1 MQPRFCYN
9 KRAQETLAA
18 FVNGGRFP
26 HALLLEGPEGSGR
39 RTFAREIAAALFC
52 RGEHKPCG
60 SCNQCRKV
68 LEQNHPDVEYYGGD
82 GSRRSFHIDTIRQLR
97 QNAWLLPGEAPC
109 RVCVLCGAENMTD
122 QAQNALLKILE
133 EPPEHTVFIL
143 TAENRAMLLP
153 TILSRLQTIR
163 LEPLTPAEILPVLR
177 ERCPDQPGEK
187 LEWAAET
194 ADTIGQAL
202 ALLAD
207 ESLQKHAQLAQR
219 MLACGHRRLAYIGG
233 TEKDQAVGLAR
244 RQGVQDA
251 LNAAGLDG
259 DKLPRLCCS
268 AFTMEEGE
276 RCMNELLACCPDLDG
291 VVCVTDTVALGAMRA
306 LRAAGRA
313 IGTQVSLAGIG
324 DSWVGGVVEPG
335 LTTVRFYQKQVG
347 VEAARMLLQMLEH
360 PENGGP
366 VRQTTLGY
374 SVVDRGSIRIKE
386 DA

>member
-39 RTFAREIAAALFC
+39 RPFAREIAAALFC

-153 TILSRLQTIR
+153 TILSRVQTIR

-177 ERCPDQPGEK
+177 ERCPDQPGKK

-219 MLACGHRRLAYIGG
+219 MLELLCNGSEYDLLTAVEPVSRKREDLLEVCTQLRQLLTAELTRAASGGESRFSTRRITRML
-233 TEKDQAVGLAR
+233 E
-244 RQGVQDA
+244 A
-251 LNAAGLDG
+251 LDDL
-259 DKLPRLCCS
+259 LPRVQQNGNTLLLS
-268 AFTMEEGE
+268 T
-276 RCMNELLACCPDLDG
+276 LLA
-291 VVCVTDTVALGAMRA
+291 
-306 LRAAGRA
+306 LRLSQA
-313 IGTQVSLAGIG
+313 
-324 DSWVGGVVEPG
+324 
-335 LTTVRFYQKQVG
+335 
-347 VEAARMLLQMLEH
+347 
-360 PENGGP
+360 
-366 VRQTTLGY
+366 
-374 SVVDRGSIRIKE
+374 
-386 DA
+386 

>member
-82 GSRRSFHIDTIRQLR
+82 GSRRSVHIDAIRQLR

-143 TAENRAMLLP
+143 TAENRSMLLP
-153 TILSRLQTIR
+153 TILSRVQTIR

-219 MLACGHRRLAYIGG
+219 MLELLCNGSEYDLLTAVEPVSRKREDLLEVCTQLRQLLTAELTRAASGGESRFSTRRITRMLEALDDLLPRVQQNGNTLLLSTRLALRLS
-233 TEKDQAVGLAR
+233 QA
-244 RQGVQDA
+244 
-251 LNAAGLDG
+251 
-259 DKLPRLCCS
+259 
-268 AFTMEEGE
+268 
-276 RCMNELLACCPDLDG
+276 
-291 VVCVTDTVALGAMRA
+291 
-306 LRAAGRA
+306 
-313 IGTQVSLAGIG
+313 
-324 DSWVGGVVEPG
+324 
-335 LTTVRFYQKQVG
+335 
-347 VEAARMLLQMLEH
+347 
-360 PENGGP
+360 
-366 VRQTTLGY
+366 
-374 SVVDRGSIRIKE
+374 
-386 DA
+386 

>member
-60 SCNQCRKV
+60 SCSQCRKV
-68 LEQNHPDVEYYGGD
+68 LERNHPDVEYYGGD

-97 QNAWLLPGEAPC
+97 QNSWLLPGEAPC

-153 TILSRLQTIR
+153 TILSRVQTIR

-219 MLACGHRRLAYIGG
+219 MLELLCNGSEYDLLTAVEPVSRKREDLLEVCTQLRQLLTAELTRAASGGESRFSTRRITRML
-233 TEKDQAVGLAR
+233 E
-244 RQGVQDA
+244 A
-251 LNAAGLDG
+251 LDDL
-259 DKLPRLCCS
+259 LPRVQQNGNTLLLS
-268 AFTMEEGE
+268 T
-276 RCMNELLACCPDLDG
+276 LLA
-291 VVCVTDTVALGAMRA
+291 
-306 LRAAGRA
+306 LRLSQA
-313 IGTQVSLAGIG
+313 
-324 DSWVGGVVEPG
+324 
-335 LTTVRFYQKQVG
+335 
-347 VEAARMLLQMLEH
+347 
-360 PENGGP
+360 
-366 VRQTTLGY
+366 
-374 SVVDRGSIRIKE
+374 
-386 DA
+386 

>member
-39 RTFAREIAAALFC
+39 RTFGREIAAALFC

-68 LEQNHPDVEYYGGD
+68 LERNHPDVEYYGGD

-97 QNAWLLPGEAPC
+97 QNAWLLPGEAPG

-143 TAENRAMLLP
+143 TAENRSMLLP
-153 TILSRLQTIR
+153 TILSRVQTIR

-219 MLACGHRRLAYIGG
+219 MLELLCNGSEYDLLTAVEPVSRKREDLLEVCTQLRQLLTAELTRAASGGESRFSTRRITRML
-233 TEKDQAVGLAR
+233 E
-244 RQGVQDA
+244 A
-251 LNAAGLDG
+251 LDDL
-259 DKLPRLCCS
+259 LPRVQQNGNTLLLS
-268 AFTMEEGE
+268 T
-276 RCMNELLACCPDLDG
+276 LLA
-291 VVCVTDTVALGAMRA
+291 
-306 LRAAGRA
+306 LRLSQA
-313 IGTQVSLAGIG
+313 
-324 DSWVGGVVEPG
+324 
-335 LTTVRFYQKQVG
+335 
-347 VEAARMLLQMLEH
+347 
-360 PENGGP
+360 
-366 VRQTTLGY
+366 
-374 SVVDRGSIRIKE
+374 
-386 DA
+386 

>member
-39 RTFAREIAAALFC
+39 RTFAREIAAALLC

-153 TILSRLQTIR
+153 TILSRVQTIR

-219 MLACGHRRLAYIGG
+219 MLELLCNGSEYDLLTAVEPASRKREDLLEVCTQLRQLLTAELTRAASGGESRFSTRRITRML
-233 TEKDQAVGLAR
+233 E
-244 RQGVQDA
+244 A
-251 LNAAGLDG
+251 LDDL
-259 DKLPRLCCS
+259 LPRVQQNGNTLLLS
-268 AFTMEEGE
+268 T
-276 RCMNELLACCPDLDG
+276 LLA
-291 VVCVTDTVALGAMRA
+291 
-306 LRAAGRA
+306 LRLSQA
-313 IGTQVSLAGIG
+313 
-324 DSWVGGVVEPG
+324 
-335 LTTVRFYQKQVG
+335 
-347 VEAARMLLQMLEH
+347 
-360 PENGGP
+360 
-366 VRQTTLGY
+366 
-374 SVVDRGSIRIKE
+374 
-386 DA
+386 

>member
-68 LEQNHPDVEYYGGD
+68 LERNHPDVEYYGGD
-82 GSRRSFHIDTIRQLR
+82 GSRRSFHIDAIRQLR

-143 TAENRAMLLP
+143 TAENRSMLLP
-153 TILSRLQTIR
+153 TILSRVQTIR

-219 MLACGHRRLAYIGG
+219 MLELLCNGSEYDLLTAVEPVSRKREDLLEVCTQLRQLLTAELTRAASGGESRFSTRRITRML
-233 TEKDQAVGLAR
+233 E
-244 RQGVQDA
+244 A
-251 LNAAGLDG
+251 LDDL
-259 DKLPRLCCS
+259 LPRVQQNGNTLLLS
-268 AFTMEEGE
+268 T
-276 RCMNELLACCPDLDG
+276 LLA
-291 VVCVTDTVALGAMRA
+291 
-306 LRAAGRA
+306 LRLSQA
-313 IGTQVSLAGIG
+313 
-324 DSWVGGVVEPG
+324 
-335 LTTVRFYQKQVG
+335 
-347 VEAARMLLQMLEH
+347 
-360 PENGGP
+360 
-366 VRQTTLGY
+366 
-374 SVVDRGSIRIKE
+374 
-386 DA
+386 

>member
-60 SCNQCRKV
+60 NCNQCRKV

-153 TILSRLQTIR
+153 TILSRVQTIR

-219 MLACGHRRLAYIGG
+219 MLELLCNGSEYDLLTAVEPVSRKREDLLEVCTQLRQLLTAELTRAASGGESRFSTRRITRML
-233 TEKDQAVGLAR
+233 E
-244 RQGVQDA
+244 A
-251 LNAAGLDG
+251 LDDL
-259 DKLPRLCCS
+259 LPRVQQNGNTLLLS
-268 AFTMEEGE
+268 T
-276 RCMNELLACCPDLDG
+276 LLA
-291 VVCVTDTVALGAMRA
+291 
-306 LRAAGRA
+306 LRLSQA
-313 IGTQVSLAGIG
+313 
-324 DSWVGGVVEPG
+324 
-335 LTTVRFYQKQVG
+335 
-347 VEAARMLLQMLEH
+347 
-360 PENGGP
+360 
-366 VRQTTLGY
+366 
-374 SVVDRGSIRIKE
+374 
-386 DA
+386 

>member
-109 RVCVLCGAENMTD
+109 RVCVLCGAGNMTD

-153 TILSRLQTIR
+153 TILSRVQTIR

-219 MLACGHRRLAYIGG
+219 MLELLCNGSEYDLLTAVEPVSRKREDLLEVCTQLRQLLTAELTRAASGGESRFSTRRITRML
-233 TEKDQAVGLAR
+233 E
-244 RQGVQDA
+244 A
-251 LNAAGLDG
+251 LDDL
-259 DKLPRLCCS
+259 LPRVQQNGNTLLLS
-268 AFTMEEGE
+268 T
-276 RCMNELLACCPDLDG
+276 LLA
-291 VVCVTDTVALGAMRA
+291 
-306 LRAAGRA
+306 LRLSQA
-313 IGTQVSLAGIG
+313 
-324 DSWVGGVVEPG
+324 
-335 LTTVRFYQKQVG
+335 
-347 VEAARMLLQMLEH
+347 
-360 PENGGP
+360 
-366 VRQTTLGY
+366 
-374 SVVDRGSIRIKE
+374 
-386 DA
+386 

>member
-52 RGEHKPCG
+52 RGEHNPCG

-68 LEQNHPDVEYYGGD
+68 LERNHPDVEYYGGD

-153 TILSRLQTIR
+153 TILSRVQTIR

-219 MLACGHRRLAYIGG
+219 MLELLCNGSEYDLLTAVEPVSRKREDLLEVCTQLRQLLTAELTRAASGGESRFSTRRITRML
-233 TEKDQAVGLAR
+233 E
-244 RQGVQDA
+244 A
-251 LNAAGLDG
+251 LDDL
-259 DKLPRLCCS
+259 LPRVQQNGNTLLLS
-268 AFTMEEGE
+268 T
-276 RCMNELLACCPDLDG
+276 LLA
-291 VVCVTDTVALGAMRA
+291 
-306 LRAAGRA
+306 LRLSQA
-313 IGTQVSLAGIG
+313 
-324 DSWVGGVVEPG
+324 
-335 LTTVRFYQKQVG
+335 
-347 VEAARMLLQMLEH
+347 
-360 PENGGP
+360 
-366 VRQTTLGY
+366 
-374 SVVDRGSIRIKE
+374 
-386 DA
+386 

>member
-153 TILSRLQTIR
+153 TILSRVQTIR

-177 ERCPDQPGEK
+177 ERCPDQPGKK

-219 MLACGHRRLAYIGG
+219 ML
-233 TEKDQAVGLAR
+233 
-244 RQGVQDA
+244 
-251 LNAAGLDG
+251 
-259 DKLPRLCCS
+259 
-268 AFTMEEGE
+268 
-276 RCMNELLACCPDLDG
+276 ELLCNGSEYDLLTAVEPVSRKREDLLE
-291 VVCVTDTVALGAMRA
+291 VCTQLRQLLTAELT
-306 LRAAGRA
+306 RAA
-313 IGTQVSLAGIG
+313 S
-324 DSWVGGVVEPG
+324 GGES
-335 LTTVRFYQKQVG
+335 RF
-347 VEAARMLLQMLEH
+347 
-360 PENGGP
+360 
-366 VRQTTLGY
+366 
-374 SVVDRGSIRIKE
+374 
-386 DA
+386 

>member
-1 MQPRFCYN
+1 MQPPRFCYN

-153 TILSRLQTIR
+153 TILSRVQTIR
-163 LEPLTPAEILPVLR
+163 LEPLIPAEILPVLR
-177 ERCPDQPGEK
+177 ERCPDQPGKK

-219 MLACGHRRLAYIGG
+219 MLELLCNGSEYDLLTAVEPVSRKREDLLEVCTQLRQLLTAELTRAASGGESRFSTRRITRML
-233 TEKDQAVGLAR
+233 E
-244 RQGVQDA
+244 A
-251 LNAAGLDG
+251 LDDL
-259 DKLPRLCCS
+259 LPRVQQNGNTLLLS
-268 AFTMEEGE
+268 T
-276 RCMNELLACCPDLDG
+276 LLA
-291 VVCVTDTVALGAMRA
+291 
-306 LRAAGRA
+306 LRLSQA
-313 IGTQVSLAGIG
+313 
-324 DSWVGGVVEPG
+324 
-335 LTTVRFYQKQVG
+335 
-347 VEAARMLLQMLEH
+347 
-360 PENGGP
+360 
-366 VRQTTLGY
+366 
-374 SVVDRGSIRIKE
+374 
-386 DA
+386 

>member
-143 TAENRAMLLP
+143 TAENRSMLLP
-153 TILSRLQTIR
+153 TILSRVQTIR

-219 MLACGHRRLAYIGG
+219 MLELLCNGSEYDLLTAVEPVSRKREDLLEVCTQLRQLLTAELTRAASGGESRFSTRRITRML
-233 TEKDQAVGLAR
+233 E
-244 RQGVQDA
+244 A
-251 LNAAGLDG
+251 LDDL
-259 DKLPRLCCS
+259 LPRVQQNGNALLLS
-268 AFTMEEGE
+268 T
-276 RCMNELLACCPDLDG
+276 LLA
-291 VVCVTDTVALGAMRA
+291 
-306 LRAAGRA
+306 LRLSQA
-313 IGTQVSLAGIG
+313 
-324 DSWVGGVVEPG
+324 
-335 LTTVRFYQKQVG
+335 
-347 VEAARMLLQMLEH
+347 
-360 PENGGP
+360 
-366 VRQTTLGY
+366 
-374 SVVDRGSIRIKE
+374 
-386 DA
+386 

>member
-153 TILSRLQTIR
+153 TILSRVQTIR

-177 ERCPDQPGEK
+177 ERCPDQPEKK

-219 MLACGHRRLAYIGG
+219 MLELLCNGSEYDLLTAVEPVSRKREDLLEVCTQLRQLLTAELTRAASGGESRFSTRRITRML
-233 TEKDQAVGLAR
+233 E
-244 RQGVQDA
+244 A
-251 LNAAGLDG
+251 LDDL
-259 DKLPRLCCS
+259 LPRVQQNGDTLLLS
-268 AFTMEEGE
+268 T
-276 RCMNELLACCPDLDG
+276 LLA
-291 VVCVTDTVALGAMRA
+291 
-306 LRAAGRA
+306 LRLSQA
-313 IGTQVSLAGIG
+313 
-324 DSWVGGVVEPG
+324 
-335 LTTVRFYQKQVG
+335 
-347 VEAARMLLQMLEH
+347 
-360 PENGGP
+360 
-366 VRQTTLGY
+366 
-374 SVVDRGSIRIKE
+374 
-386 DA
+386 

>member
-68 LEQNHPDVEYYGGD
+68 LERNHPDVEYYGGD

-153 TILSRLQTIR
+153 TILSRVQTIR
-163 LEPLTPAEILPVLR
+163 LESLTPAEILPVLR
-177 ERCPDQPGEK
+177 ERCPNQPGEK

-219 MLACGHRRLAYIGG
+219 MLELLCNGSEYDLLTAVEPVSRKREDLLEVCTQLRQLLTAELTRAASGGESRFSTRRITRML
-233 TEKDQAVGLAR
+233 E
-244 RQGVQDA
+244 A
-251 LNAAGLDG
+251 LDDL
-259 DKLPRLCCS
+259 LPRVQQNGNTLLLS
-268 AFTMEEGE
+268 T
-276 RCMNELLACCPDLDG
+276 LLA
-291 VVCVTDTVALGAMRA
+291 
-306 LRAAGRA
+306 LRLSQA
-313 IGTQVSLAGIG
+313 
-324 DSWVGGVVEPG
+324 
-335 LTTVRFYQKQVG
+335 
-347 VEAARMLLQMLEH
+347 
-360 PENGGP
+360 
-366 VRQTTLGY
+366 
-374 SVVDRGSIRIKE
+374 
-386 DA
+386 

>member
-82 GSRRSFHIDTIRQLR
+82 GSRRSFHIDTVRQLR

-153 TILSRLQTIR
+153 TILSRVQTIR

-177 ERCPDQPGEK
+177 ERCPDQPGKK

-219 MLACGHRRLAYIGG
+219 MLELLCNGSEYDLLTAVEPVSRKREDLLEVCTQLRQLLTAELTRAASGGESRFSTRRITRML
-233 TEKDQAVGLAR
+233 E
-244 RQGVQDA
+244 A
-251 LNAAGLDG
+251 LDDL
-259 DKLPRLCCS
+259 LPRVQQNGNTLLLS
-268 AFTMEEGE
+268 T
-276 RCMNELLACCPDLDG
+276 LLA
-291 VVCVTDTVALGAMRA
+291 
-306 LRAAGRA
+306 LRLSQA
-313 IGTQVSLAGIG
+313 
-324 DSWVGGVVEPG
+324 
-335 LTTVRFYQKQVG
+335 
-347 VEAARMLLQMLEH
+347 
-360 PENGGP
+360 
-366 VRQTTLGY
+366 
-374 SVVDRGSIRIKE
+374 
-386 DA
+386 

>member
-68 LEQNHPDVEYYGGD
+68 LERNHPDVEYYGGD

-153 TILSRLQTIR
+153 TILSRVQTIR

-187 LEWAAET
+187 PEWAAET

-219 MLACGHRRLAYIGG
+219 MLELLCNGSEYDLLTAVEPVSRKREDLLEVCTQLRQLLTAELTRAASGGESRFSTRRITRML
-233 TEKDQAVGLAR
+233 E
-244 RQGVQDA
+244 A
-251 LNAAGLDG
+251 LDDL
-259 DKLPRLCCS
+259 LPRVQQNGNTLLLS
-268 AFTMEEGE
+268 T
-276 RCMNELLACCPDLDG
+276 LLA
-291 VVCVTDTVALGAMRA
+291 
-306 LRAAGRA
+306 LRLSQA
-313 IGTQVSLAGIG
+313 
-324 DSWVGGVVEPG
+324 
-335 LTTVRFYQKQVG
+335 
-347 VEAARMLLQMLEH
+347 
-360 PENGGP
+360 
-366 VRQTTLGY
+366 
-374 SVVDRGSIRIKE
+374 
-386 DA
+386 

>member
-52 RGEHKPCG
+52 RREHKPCG

-68 LEQNHPDVEYYGGD
+68 LERNHPDVEYYGGD

-153 TILSRLQTIR
+153 TILSRVQTIR

-219 MLACGHRRLAYIGG
+219 MLELLCNGSEYDLLTAVEPVSRKREDLLEVCTQLRQLLTAELTRAASGGESRFSTRRITRML
-233 TEKDQAVGLAR
+233 E
-244 RQGVQDA
+244 A
-251 LNAAGLDG
+251 LDDL
-259 DKLPRLCCS
+259 LPRVQQNGNTLLLS
-268 AFTMEEGE
+268 T
-276 RCMNELLACCPDLDG
+276 LLA
-291 VVCVTDTVALGAMRA
+291 
-306 LRAAGRA
+306 LRLSQA
-313 IGTQVSLAGIG
+313 
-324 DSWVGGVVEPG
+324 
-335 LTTVRFYQKQVG
+335 
-347 VEAARMLLQMLEH
+347 
-360 PENGGP
+360 
-366 VRQTTLGY
+366 
-374 SVVDRGSIRIKE
+374 
-386 DA
+386 

>member
-143 TAENRAMLLP
+143 TAENRSMLLP
-153 TILSRLQTIR
+153 TILSRVQTIR

-187 LEWAAET
+187 LEWTAET

-219 MLACGHRRLAYIGG
+219 MLELLCNGSEYDLLTAVEPVSRKREDLLEVCTQLRQLLTAELTRAASGGESRFSTRRITRML
-233 TEKDQAVGLAR
+233 E
-244 RQGVQDA
+244 A
-251 LNAAGLDG
+251 LDDL
-259 DKLPRLCCS
+259 LPRVQQNGNTLLLS
-268 AFTMEEGE
+268 T
-276 RCMNELLACCPDLDG
+276 LLA
-291 VVCVTDTVALGAMRA
+291 
-306 LRAAGRA
+306 LRLSQA
-313 IGTQVSLAGIG
+313 
-324 DSWVGGVVEPG
+324 
-335 LTTVRFYQKQVG
+335 
-347 VEAARMLLQMLEH
+347 
-360 PENGGP
+360 
-366 VRQTTLGY
+366 
-374 SVVDRGSIRIKE
+374 
-386 DA
+386 

>member
-143 TAENRAMLLP
+143 TAENRSMLLP
-153 TILSRLQTIR
+153 TILSRVQTIR

-219 MLACGHRRLAYIGG
+219 MLELLCNGSEYDLLTAVEPVSRKREDLLEVCTQLRQLLTAELTRAASGGESRFSTRRITRML
-233 TEKDQAVGLAR
+233 E
-244 RQGVQDA
+244 A
-251 LNAAGLDG
+251 LDDL
-259 DKLPRLCCS
+259 LPRVQQNGNTLLLS
-268 AFTMEEGE
+268 T
-276 RCMNELLACCPDLDG
+276 LLA
-291 VVCVTDTVALGAMRA
+291 
-306 LRAAGRA
+306 LRLSQA
-313 IGTQVSLAGIG
+313 
-324 DSWVGGVVEPG
+324 
-335 LTTVRFYQKQVG
+335 
-347 VEAARMLLQMLEH
+347 
-360 PENGGP
+360 
-366 VRQTTLGY
+366 
-374 SVVDRGSIRIKE
+374 
-386 DA
+386 

>member
-143 TAENRAMLLP
+143 TAENRSMLLP
-153 TILSRLQTIR
+153 TILSRVQTIR

-219 MLACGHRRLAYIGG
+219 MLELLCNGSEYDLLTAVEPVSRKREDLLEVCTQLRQLLTVELTRAASGGESRFSTRRITRML
-233 TEKDQAVGLAR
+233 E
-244 RQGVQDA
+244 A
-251 LNAAGLDG
+251 LDDL
-259 DKLPRLCCS
+259 LPRVQQNGNTLLLS
-268 AFTMEEGE
+268 T
-276 RCMNELLACCPDLDG
+276 LLA
-291 VVCVTDTVALGAMRA
+291 
-306 LRAAGRA
+306 LRLSQA
-313 IGTQVSLAGIG
+313 
-324 DSWVGGVVEPG
+324 
-335 LTTVRFYQKQVG
+335 
-347 VEAARMLLQMLEH
+347 
-360 PENGGP
+360 
-366 VRQTTLGY
+366 
-374 SVVDRGSIRIKE
+374 
-386 DA
+386 

>member
-153 TILSRLQTIR
+153 TILSRVQTIR
-163 LEPLTPAEILPVLR
+163 LEPLTPVEILPVLR

-219 MLACGHRRLAYIGG
+219 MLELLCNGSEYDLLTAVEPVSRKREDLLEVCTQLRQLLTAELTRAASGGESRFSTRRITRML
-233 TEKDQAVGLAR
+233 E
-244 RQGVQDA
+244 A
-251 LNAAGLDG
+251 LDDL
-259 DKLPRLCCS
+259 LPRVQQNGNTLLLS
-268 AFTMEEGE
+268 T
-276 RCMNELLACCPDLDG
+276 LLA
-291 VVCVTDTVALGAMRA
+291 
-306 LRAAGRA
+306 LRLSQA
-313 IGTQVSLAGIG
+313 
-324 DSWVGGVVEPG
+324 
-335 LTTVRFYQKQVG
+335 
-347 VEAARMLLQMLEH
+347 
-360 PENGGP
+360 
-366 VRQTTLGY
+366 
-374 SVVDRGSIRIKE
+374 
-386 DA
+386 

>member
-68 LEQNHPDVEYYGGD
+68 LERNHPDVEYYGGD

-153 TILSRLQTIR
+153 TILSRVQTIR

-187 LEWAAET
+187 LKWAAET

-219 MLACGHRRLAYIGG
+219 MLELLCNGSEYDLLTAVEPVSRKREDLLEVCTQLRQLLTAELTRAASGGESRFSTRRITRML
-233 TEKDQAVGLAR
+233 E
-244 RQGVQDA
+244 A
-251 LNAAGLDG
+251 LDDL
-259 DKLPRLCCS
+259 LPRVQQNGNTLLLS
-268 AFTMEEGE
+268 T
-276 RCMNELLACCPDLDG
+276 LLA
-291 VVCVTDTVALGAMRA
+291 
-306 LRAAGRA
+306 LRLSQA
-313 IGTQVSLAGIG
+313 
-324 DSWVGGVVEPG
+324 
-335 LTTVRFYQKQVG
+335 
-347 VEAARMLLQMLEH
+347 
-360 PENGGP
+360 
-366 VRQTTLGY
+366 
-374 SVVDRGSIRIKE
+374 
-386 DA
+386 

>member
-68 LEQNHPDVEYYGGD
+68 LERNHPDVEYYGGD

-143 TAENRAMLLP
+143 TAENRTMLLP
-153 TILSRLQTIR
+153 TILSRVQTIR

-177 ERCPDQPGEK
+177 ERCPDQTGEK

-219 MLACGHRRLAYIGG
+219 MLELLCNGSEYDLLTAVEPVSRKREDLLEVCTQLRQLLTAELTRAASGGESRFSTRRITRML
-233 TEKDQAVGLAR
+233 E
-244 RQGVQDA
+244 A
-251 LNAAGLDG
+251 LDDL
-259 DKLPRLCCS
+259 LPRVQQNGNTLLLS
-268 AFTMEEGE
+268 T
-276 RCMNELLACCPDLDG
+276 LLA
-291 VVCVTDTVALGAMRA
+291 
-306 LRAAGRA
+306 LRLSQA
-313 IGTQVSLAGIG
+313 
-324 DSWVGGVVEPG
+324 
-335 LTTVRFYQKQVG
+335 
-347 VEAARMLLQMLEH
+347 
-360 PENGGP
+360 
-366 VRQTTLGY
+366 
-374 SVVDRGSIRIKE
+374 
-386 DA
+386 

>member
-26 HALLLEGPEGSGR
+26 HALLLEGSEGSGR

-82 GSRRSFHIDTIRQLR
+82 GSRRSFHIDTIRKLR

-153 TILSRLQTIR
+153 TILSRVQTIR

-219 MLACGHRRLAYIGG
+219 MLELLCNGSEYDLLTAVEPVSRKREDLLEVCTQLRQLLTAELTRAASGGESRFSTRRITRML
-233 TEKDQAVGLAR
+233 E
-244 RQGVQDA
+244 A
-251 LNAAGLDG
+251 LDDL
-259 DKLPRLCCS
+259 LPRVQQNGNTLLLS
-268 AFTMEEGE
+268 T
-276 RCMNELLACCPDLDG
+276 LLA
-291 VVCVTDTVALGAMRA
+291 
-306 LRAAGRA
+306 LRLSQA
-313 IGTQVSLAGIG
+313 
-324 DSWVGGVVEPG
+324 
-335 LTTVRFYQKQVG
+335 
-347 VEAARMLLQMLEH
+347 
-360 PENGGP
+360 
-366 VRQTTLGY
+366 
-374 SVVDRGSIRIKE
+374 
-386 DA
+386 

>member
-143 TAENRAMLLP
+143 TAENRAMLLS
-153 TILSRLQTIR
+153 TILSRVQTIR

-177 ERCPDQPGEK
+177 ERCPDQPGKK

-219 MLACGHRRLAYIGG
+219 MLELLCNGSEYDLLTAVEPVSRKREDLLEVCTQLRQLLTAELTRAASGGESRFSTRRITRML
-233 TEKDQAVGLAR
+233 E
-244 RQGVQDA
+244 A
-251 LNAAGLDG
+251 LDDL
-259 DKLPRLCCS
+259 LPRVQQNGNTLLLS
-268 AFTMEEGE
+268 T
-276 RCMNELLACCPDLDG
+276 LLA
-291 VVCVTDTVALGAMRA
+291 
-306 LRAAGRA
+306 LRLSQA
-313 IGTQVSLAGIG
+313 
-324 DSWVGGVVEPG
+324 
-335 LTTVRFYQKQVG
+335 
-347 VEAARMLLQMLEH
+347 
-360 PENGGP
+360 
-366 VRQTTLGY
+366 
-374 SVVDRGSIRIKE
+374 
-386 DA
+386 

>member
-60 SCNQCRKV
+60 SCSQCRKV

-82 GSRRSFHIDTIRQLR
+82 GSRRSFHIDAIRQLR

-153 TILSRLQTIR
+153 TILSRVQTIR

-219 MLACGHRRLAYIGG
+219 MLELLCNGSEYDLLTAVEPVSRKREDLLEVCTQLRQLLTAELTRAASGGESRFSTRRITRML
-233 TEKDQAVGLAR
+233 E
-244 RQGVQDA
+244 A
-251 LNAAGLDG
+251 LDDL
-259 DKLPRLCCS
+259 LPRVQQNGNTLLLS
-268 AFTMEEGE
+268 T
-276 RCMNELLACCPDLDG
+276 LLA
-291 VVCVTDTVALGAMRA
+291 
-306 LRAAGRA
+306 LRLSQA
-313 IGTQVSLAGIG
+313 
-324 DSWVGGVVEPG
+324 
-335 LTTVRFYQKQVG
+335 
-347 VEAARMLLQMLEH
+347 
-360 PENGGP
+360 
-366 VRQTTLGY
+366 
-374 SVVDRGSIRIKE
+374 
-386 DA
+386 

>member
-68 LEQNHPDVEYYGGD
+68 LEQNHPDMEYYGGD

-153 TILSRLQTIR
+153 TILSRVQTIR

-219 MLACGHRRLAYIGG
+219 MLELLCNGSEYDLLTAVEPVSRKREDLLEVCTQLRQLLTAELTRAASGGESRFSTRRITRML
-233 TEKDQAVGLAR
+233 E
-244 RQGVQDA
+244 A
-251 LNAAGLDG
+251 LDDL
-259 DKLPRLCCS
+259 LPRVQQNGNTLLLS
-268 AFTMEEGE
+268 T
-276 RCMNELLACCPDLDG
+276 LLA
-291 VVCVTDTVALGAMRA
+291 
-306 LRAAGRA
+306 LRLSQA
-313 IGTQVSLAGIG
+313 
-324 DSWVGGVVEPG
+324 
-335 LTTVRFYQKQVG
+335 
-347 VEAARMLLQMLEH
+347 
-360 PENGGP
+360 
-366 VRQTTLGY
+366 
-374 SVVDRGSIRIKE
+374 
-386 DA
+386 

>member
-1 MQPRFCYN
+1 MQTRFCYN

-60 SCNQCRKV
+60 NCNQCRKV

-143 TAENRAMLLP
+143 TAENRSMLLP
-153 TILSRLQTIR
+153 TILSRVQTIR

-219 MLACGHRRLAYIGG
+219 MLELLCNGSEYDLLTAVEPVSRKREDLLEVCTQLRQLLTAELTRAASGGESRFSTRRITRML
-233 TEKDQAVGLAR
+233 E
-244 RQGVQDA
+244 A
-251 LNAAGLDG
+251 LDDL
-259 DKLPRLCCS
+259 LPRVQQNGNTLLLS
-268 AFTMEEGE
+268 T
-276 RCMNELLACCPDLDG
+276 LLA
-291 VVCVTDTVALGAMRA
+291 
-306 LRAAGRA
+306 LRLSQA
-313 IGTQVSLAGIG
+313 
-324 DSWVGGVVEPG
+324 
-335 LTTVRFYQKQVG
+335 
-347 VEAARMLLQMLEH
+347 
-360 PENGGP
+360 
-366 VRQTTLGY
+366 
-374 SVVDRGSIRIKE
+374 
-386 DA
+386 

>member
-68 LEQNHPDVEYYGGD
+68 LERNHPDVEYYGGD

-109 RVCVLCGAENMTD
+109 RVCVLCGTENMTD

-153 TILSRLQTIR
+153 TILSRVQTIR

-219 MLACGHRRLAYIGG
+219 MLELLCNGSEYDLLTAVEPVSRKREDLLEVCTQLRQLLTAELTRAASGSESRFSTRRITRML
-233 TEKDQAVGLAR
+233 E
-244 RQGVQDA
+244 A
-251 LNAAGLDG
+251 LDDL
-259 DKLPRLCCS
+259 LPRVQQNGNTLLLS
-268 AFTMEEGE
+268 T
-276 RCMNELLACCPDLDG
+276 LLA
-291 VVCVTDTVALGAMRA
+291 
-306 LRAAGRA
+306 LRLSQA
-313 IGTQVSLAGIG
+313 
-324 DSWVGGVVEPG
+324 
-335 LTTVRFYQKQVG
+335 
-347 VEAARMLLQMLEH
+347 
-360 PENGGP
+360 
-366 VRQTTLGY
+366 
-374 SVVDRGSIRIKE
+374 
-386 DA
+386 

>member
-153 TILSRLQTIR
+153 TILSRVQTIR

-177 ERCPDQPGEK
+177 ERCPDQPGKK

-219 MLACGHRRLAYIGG
+219 MLELLCNGSEYDLLTAVEPVSRKREDLLEVCTQLRQLLTAELTRAASGGESRFSTRRITRML
-233 TEKDQAVGLAR
+233 E
-244 RQGVQDA
+244 A
-251 LNAAGLDG
+251 LDDL
-259 DKLPRLCCS
+259 LPRVQQNGNTLLLS
-268 AFTMEEGE
+268 T
-276 RCMNELLACCPDLDG
+276 LLA
-291 VVCVTDTVALGAMRA
+291 
-306 LRAAGRA
+306 LRLSQA
-313 IGTQVSLAGIG
+313 
-324 DSWVGGVVEPG
+324 
-335 LTTVRFYQKQVG
+335 
-347 VEAARMLLQMLEH
+347 
-360 PENGGP
+360 
-366 VRQTTLGY
+366 
-374 SVVDRGSIRIKE
+374 
-386 DA
+386 

>member
-68 LEQNHPDVEYYGGD
+68 LERNHPDVEYYGGD

-153 TILSRLQTIR
+153 TILSRVQTIR

-207 ESLQKHAQLAQR
+207 ESLQRHAQLAQR
-219 MLACGHRRLAYIGG
+219 MLELLCNGSEYDLLTAVEPVSRKREDLLEVCTQLRQLLTAELTRAASGGESRFSTRRITRML
-233 TEKDQAVGLAR
+233 E
-244 RQGVQDA
+244 A
-251 LNAAGLDG
+251 LDDL
-259 DKLPRLCCS
+259 LPRVLQNGNTLLLS
-268 AFTMEEGE
+268 T
-276 RCMNELLACCPDLDG
+276 LLA
-291 VVCVTDTVALGAMRA
+291 
-306 LRAAGRA
+306 LRLSQA
-313 IGTQVSLAGIG
+313 
-324 DSWVGGVVEPG
+324 
-335 LTTVRFYQKQVG
+335 
-347 VEAARMLLQMLEH
+347 
-360 PENGGP
+360 
-366 VRQTTLGY
+366 
-374 SVVDRGSIRIKE
+374 
-386 DA
+386 

>member
-143 TAENRAMLLP
+143 TAENRAMLLS
-153 TILSRLQTIR
+153 TILSRVQTIR

-177 ERCPDQPGEK
+177 ARCPDQPGKK

-219 MLACGHRRLAYIGG
+219 MLELLCNGSEYDLLTAVEPVSRKREDLLEVCTQLRQLLTAELTRAASGGESRFSTRRITRML
-233 TEKDQAVGLAR
+233 E
-244 RQGVQDA
+244 A
-251 LNAAGLDG
+251 LDDL
-259 DKLPRLCCS
+259 LPRVQQNGNTLLLS
-268 AFTMEEGE
+268 T
-276 RCMNELLACCPDLDG
+276 LLA
-291 VVCVTDTVALGAMRA
+291 
-306 LRAAGRA
+306 LRLSQA
-313 IGTQVSLAGIG
+313 
-324 DSWVGGVVEPG
+324 
-335 LTTVRFYQKQVG
+335 
-347 VEAARMLLQMLEH
+347 
-360 PENGGP
+360 
-366 VRQTTLGY
+366 
-374 SVVDRGSIRIKE
+374 
-386 DA
+386 

>member
-133 EPPEHTVFIL
+133 EPPEHTIFIL

-153 TILSRLQTIR
+153 TILSRVQTIR

-219 MLACGHRRLAYIGG
+219 MLELLCNGSEYDLLTAVEPVSRKREDLLEVCTQLRQLLTAELTRAASGGESRFSTRRITRML
-233 TEKDQAVGLAR
+233 E
-244 RQGVQDA
+244 A
-251 LNAAGLDG
+251 LDDL
-259 DKLPRLCCS
+259 LPRVQQNGNTLLLS
-268 AFTMEEGE
+268 T
-276 RCMNELLACCPDLDG
+276 LLA
-291 VVCVTDTVALGAMRA
+291 
-306 LRAAGRA
+306 LRLSQA
-313 IGTQVSLAGIG
+313 
-324 DSWVGGVVEPG
+324 
-335 LTTVRFYQKQVG
+335 
-347 VEAARMLLQMLEH
+347 
-360 PENGGP
+360 
-366 VRQTTLGY
+366 
-374 SVVDRGSIRIKE
+374 
-386 DA
+386 

>member
-109 RVCVLCGAENMTD
+109 RVCVLCGVENMTD

-153 TILSRLQTIR
+153 TILSRVQTIR

-219 MLACGHRRLAYIGG
+219 MLELLCNGSEYDLLTAVEPVSRKREDLLEVCTQLRQLLTAELTRAASGGESRFSTRRITRML
-233 TEKDQAVGLAR
+233 E
-244 RQGVQDA
+244 A
-251 LNAAGLDG
+251 LDDL
-259 DKLPRLCCS
+259 LPRVQQNGNTLLLS
-268 AFTMEEGE
+268 T
-276 RCMNELLACCPDLDG
+276 LLA
-291 VVCVTDTVALGAMRA
+291 
-306 LRAAGRA
+306 LRLSQA
-313 IGTQVSLAGIG
+313 
-324 DSWVGGVVEPG
+324 
-335 LTTVRFYQKQVG
+335 
-347 VEAARMLLQMLEH
+347 
-360 PENGGP
+360 
-366 VRQTTLGY
+366 
-374 SVVDRGSIRIKE
+374 
-386 DA
+386 

>member
-153 TILSRLQTIR
+153 TILSRVQTIR

-177 ERCPDQPGEK
+177 ERCPDQPEKK

-219 MLACGHRRLAYIGG
+219 MLELLCNGSEYDLLTAVEPVSRKREDLLEVCTQLRQLLTAELTRAASGGESRFSTRRITRML
-233 TEKDQAVGLAR
+233 E
-244 RQGVQDA
+244 A
-251 LNAAGLDG
+251 LDDL
-259 DKLPRLCCS
+259 LPRVQQNGNTLLLS
-268 AFTMEEGE
+268 T
-276 RCMNELLACCPDLDG
+276 LLA
-291 VVCVTDTVALGAMRA
+291 
-306 LRAAGRA
+306 LRLSQA
-313 IGTQVSLAGIG
+313 
-324 DSWVGGVVEPG
+324 
-335 LTTVRFYQKQVG
+335 
-347 VEAARMLLQMLEH
+347 
-360 PENGGP
+360 
-366 VRQTTLGY
+366 
-374 SVVDRGSIRIKE
+374 
-386 DA
+386 

>member
-39 RTFAREIAAALFC
+39 RTFAQEIAAALFC

-153 TILSRLQTIR
+153 TILSRVQTIR

-219 MLACGHRRLAYIGG
+219 MLELLCNGSEYDLLTAVEPVSRKREDLLEVCTQLRQLLTAELTRAASGGESRFSTRRITRML
-233 TEKDQAVGLAR
+233 E
-244 RQGVQDA
+244 A
-251 LNAAGLDG
+251 LDDL
-259 DKLPRLCCS
+259 LPRVQQNGNTLLLS
-268 AFTMEEGE
+268 T
-276 RCMNELLACCPDLDG
+276 LLA
-291 VVCVTDTVALGAMRA
+291 
-306 LRAAGRA
+306 LRLSQA
-313 IGTQVSLAGIG
+313 
-324 DSWVGGVVEPG
+324 
-335 LTTVRFYQKQVG
+335 
-347 VEAARMLLQMLEH
+347 
-360 PENGGP
+360 
-366 VRQTTLGY
+366 
-374 SVVDRGSIRIKE
+374 
-386 DA
+386 